1 MLSLQVRLLSLLH
14 IATIKM
20 CFLQYKNH
28 KLQHR
33 SVDLQ
38 PQLQADNIARAI
50 IILTE
55 LLMAME
61 KSLLAI
67 TIILLKLAYCYGDEG
82 K

>member
-33 SVDLQ
+33 SVNLQ
-38 PQLQADNIARAI
+38 PHDNIARAI